1 MCIWSEVSRSGYYEW
16 STRPMSATATRHEEL
31 KVAIAAVFE
40 ANHGIYGYRRI
51 HAVLLRS
58 EYEVSDEL
66 VRQLMRE
73 LGLVACQPRP
83 WRPATTLADEQQ
95 AKIPDLVNRNFTA
108 DAPGEKLVGD
118 ITYIPTDEGFLY
130 LATVIDCY
138 SKMIIG
144 WAMDDNYKTPLI
156 TAAIDAASKT
166 VALQEDCIFHS
177 DRGSNYTSYEF
188 GKELKERGMRRST
201 GRTGICYDNA
211 MAESFFGSLKNEWL
225 SRTKFSTRDEA
236 RQAVFWYIETF
247 YNRRRLHSALGYQAP
262 AEVHDLFMQM
272 RFAA

>member
-1 MCIWSEVSRSGYYEW
+1 MVSRSGYYDW
-16 STRPMSATATRHEEL
+16 ATRSMSATAARHEEL
-31 KVAIAAVFE
+31 KVAIEAVFE

-58 EYEVSDEL
+58 GYEVSDEL
-66 VRQLMRE
+66 VRRLMRE

-83 WRPATTLADEQQ
+83 WRPTTTQADEQQ
-95 AKIPDLVNRNFTA
+95 AKIPDLVNRDFTA
-108 DAPGEKLVGD
+108 EAPGMKLVGD
-118 ITYIPTDEGFLY
+118 ITYIATEEGFLY

-156 TAAIDAASKT
+156 TAAIDAASKR
-166 VALQEDCIFHS
+166 LEFQKDCIFHS

-188 GKELKERGMRRST
+188 GKELQGRGMRRST

-211 MAESFFGSLKNEWL
+211 MAESFFGALKNEWL
-225 SRTKFSTRDEA
+225 SRTKFRTRDEA
-236 RQAVFWYIETF
+236 RQAAFWYIETF
-247 YNRRRLHSALGYQAP
+247 YNQRRLHSALDYQTP
-262 AEVHDLFMQM
+262 TEVHDLFMKM
-272 RFAA
+272 NLAA

>member
-1 MCIWSEVSRSGYYEW
+1 
-16 STRPMSATATRHEEL
+16 MSATAARHKEL

-58 EYEVSDEL
+58 GYELSDEL

-83 WRPATTLADEQQ
+83 WRPATTQADKQQ

-108 DAPGEKLVGD
+108 EEPGAKLVGD
-118 ITYIPTDEGFLY
+118 ITYIATDEGFLY

-166 VALQEDCIFHS
+166 VELQKDCIFHS

-211 MAESFFGSLKNEWL
+211 MAESFFGAIKNEWL
-225 SRTKFSTRDEA
+225 SRTKFATRHEA
-236 RQAVFWYIETF
+236 RQAAFWYIETF
-247 YNRRRLHSALGYQAP
+247 YNRRRLHSALGYQTP
-262 AEVHDLFMQM
+262 AEVHDLFMKM
-272 RFAA
+272 KLAA